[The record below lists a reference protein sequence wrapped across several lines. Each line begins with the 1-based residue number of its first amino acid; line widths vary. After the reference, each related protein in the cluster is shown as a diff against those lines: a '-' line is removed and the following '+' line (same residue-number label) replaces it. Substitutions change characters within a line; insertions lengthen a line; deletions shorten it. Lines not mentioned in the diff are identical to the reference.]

1 MRNLDLTAQD
11 QHQTMERL
19 AYRVK
24 EAAESLAISRS
35 RFYELVAAG
44 EIRVLKD
51 GSRTLVRRS
60 ELVAYLDRLE
70 EAGDTLKRRARRRSP
85 SRS

>member
-1 MRNLDLTAQD
+1 MRHQGVTAQD
-11 QHQTMERL
+11 QHQTTERL

-70 EAGDTLKRRARRRSP
+70 EAGDALKRRARRRSP